1 MRSPRFSKTESCEE
15 RSVALRREL
24 AAFNAALRD
33 VSSPGLR
40 QEEGRLPNR
49 EEVMKAAWSN
59 LAIEEPDLTLEEVR
73 RLSRGRR

>member
-1 MRSPRFSKTESCEE
+1 M
-15 RSVALRREL
+15 ALRREL
-24 AAFNAALRD
+24 AAFSAALRD